1 MSAKLKVFTFNLRV
15 NTKVDGINNFFG
27 RTDRILDCI
36 REYQPDLIGFQEA
49 NSDMRAWLIRNL
61 TDYMVV
67 GCGREKNY
75 RGESTVIAYK
85 KDVFELISLDNFW
98 LSAAPHQ
105 PGSRY
110 GADQSSCPRICT
122 SALLKHID
130 CEKPFYFY
138 NTHLDHQGKT
148 ARLLGALQVL
158 QYVSDRPEKFIMTGD
173 FNALPDSPEIKVFTE
188 QNNGHTVTDATALLG
203 GTFHA
208 YGAMETKSKID
219 YIFTDAACDPAESFV
234 VPDEGVNGI
243 YISDHHPVCA
253 YITME

>member
-15 NTKVDGINNFFG
+15 NAKVDGINQFPN
-27 RTDRILDCI
+27 RTGRILACI
-36 REYQPDLIGFQEA
+36 KEHNPDLIGFQEA
-49 NSDMRAWLIRNL
+49 NNDMRAWLIENL

-67 GCGREKNY
+67 GCGRDKTY

-85 KDVFELISLDNFW
+85 KHVFELISLDNFW
-98 LSAAPHQ
+98 LSCAPHK

-110 GADQSSCPRICT
+110 GADQSGCPRICT
-122 SALLKHID
+122 SALLKHVD

-173 FNALPDSPEIKVFTE
+173 FNALPDTPEIKVFTE
-188 QNNGHTVTDATALLG
+188 QGDGVIDATALLG

-208 YGAMETKSKID
+208 FGQRETKSKID
-219 YIFTDAACDPAESFV
+219 YIFTDAKCDPTESFIV
-234 VPDEGVNGI
+234 EDNGVDGV

-253 YITME
+253 FVEME